1 MQVTPALAIAWLEYL
16 ARALD
21 AHLSFAGLAPLIT
34 WAQESLASMEAE
46 DLIDKEHESYALL
59 LTALGNADRRL
70 QMLRRVAVFAGQD
83 NLKACSHVHQRR
95 GTGIF
100 YNSVEALQCFQCGG
114 WQHIR
119 SVIQ

>member
-21 AHLSFAGLAPLIT
+21 AHLSFAGLAPLIS

-59 LTALGNADRRL
+59 LAALGNADRRL
-70 QMLRRVAVFAGQD
+70 EMLSRVSAFSGTLAVH
-83 NLKACSHVHQRR
+83 ACTHTHQRR